1 MKLGRRIVPILPP
14 LAAFLAEIQPP
25 KSGRIIPNMRMEK
38 RMNEMEIRSKI
49 PWKKNASR
57 HSFGSYRM
65 AEIKNVYQVAEEMG
79 NSPAMV
85 KKHYFQAV
93 TKAEAS
99 KFWAIRP

>member
-1 MKLGRRIVPILPP
+1 VALLLFLSKWVLLILID
-14 LAAFLAEIQPP
+14 AAAAGL
-25 KSGRIIPNMRMEK
+25 K
-38 RMNEMEIRSKI
+38 
-49 PWKKNASR
+49 WKHNASR

-65 AEIKNVYQVAEEMG
+65 AEIKNAFHVAEEMG

-99 KFWAIRP
+99 RFWSICPG

>member
-1 MKLGRRIVPILPP
+1 MAEEEEYYEEGEGEGEYYEEEEGGDN
-14 LAAFLAEIQPP
+14 AEEIQ
-25 KSGRIIPNMRMEK
+25 K
-38 RMNEMEIRSKI
+38 RMSEMEIRSKI